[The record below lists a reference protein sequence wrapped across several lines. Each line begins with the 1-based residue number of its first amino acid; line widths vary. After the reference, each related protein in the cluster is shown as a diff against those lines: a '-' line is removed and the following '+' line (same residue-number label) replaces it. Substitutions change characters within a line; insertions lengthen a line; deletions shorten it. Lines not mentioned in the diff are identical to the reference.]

1 MPTQTFTN
9 LPAEKR
15 IRIIQAAKEE
25 FSQYSFY
32 EASINRIIKESNI
45 PRGSFYRYFE
55 NKEDLFLYLLD
66 EYKSDLFKQ
75 ISSMIDNR
83 KGDLFTLH
91 LLLFDYITN
100 KAMEPASSKFLINVF
115 TRTDIKLA
123 EHLMS
128 FKDTREMEEHQE
140 KIFNLVTESQLL
152 KLENKED
159 LLHVMNILGNI
170 TFNQIILALTNLLNV
185 KQIRKDLERQF
196 HFVKYGV
203 LK

>member
-1 MPTQTFTN
+1 MPTQTFAN

-15 IRIIQAAKEE
+15 IRIIKAAKEE

-32 EASINRIIKESNI
+32 DASINRIIKEAQI

-55 NKEDLFLYLLD
+55 NKEDLFLYLLK
-66 EYKSDLFKQ
+66 EYKND
-75 ISSMIDNR
+75 ISNR
-83 KGDLFTLH
+83 INNMTHDRVGNFFSLH
-91 LLLFDYITN
+91 FMLFDYITN
-100 KAMEPASSKFLINVF
+100 KAMEPAHSKFLINVF

-128 FKDTREMEEHQE
+128 FTDTREKEVQQE
-140 KIFNLVTESQLL
+140 TLMKLVAGTHLS

-159 LLHVMNILGNI
+159 VLHVIAILRTI
-170 TFNQIILALTNLLNV
+170 TFNQIILALKDLSSV
-185 KQIRKDLERQF
+185 KQIRKDMDRQF
-196 HFVKYGV
+196 HFLKYGV